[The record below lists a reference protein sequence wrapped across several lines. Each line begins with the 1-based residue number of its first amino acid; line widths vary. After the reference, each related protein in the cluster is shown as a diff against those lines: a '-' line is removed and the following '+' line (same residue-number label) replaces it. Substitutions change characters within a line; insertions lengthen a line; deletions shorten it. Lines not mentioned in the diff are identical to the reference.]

1 MSESGEDDW
10 RHLPPP
16 SDLGVDAQ
24 EFLQALRLYMG
35 YTNLSLRAFG
45 KKHGY
50 DPGTVSRYLSGKR
63 PATSVF
69 LRDLLKAAA
78 TAGQQVGES
87 DRARLEHLQRRSL
100 ADTGSAAS
108 KDILRTEF
116 AQVSREFEQQA
127 DTLEQAVQQLA
138 LARIEVSDHT
148 ERIRQLTESLALK
161 EHDIRALE
169 AQLAEHRREG
179 IGQQELRDMTDAY
192 ERARAEADILRT
204 ELSKTRTLLREAEQR
219 LEDSR
224 RGMEF
229 VASKIGRELREQEAA
244 HKARV
249 RELESRL
256 RSLQEVVNRSQV
268 SDSPGTDDLDARV
281 PGDLPIDP
289 RLQNDRVGA
298 ALRQLLAHARSPG
311 LSTVSQLSSVPL
323 GDVQRMFIHNE
334 VRDEEKLRAV
344 AVKLAERAG
353 RPQDVRE
360 IMDLW
365 QAGSH

>member
-1 MSESGEDDW
+1 M
-10 RHLPPP
+10 
-16 SDLGVDAQ
+16 Q

-35 YTNLSLRAFG
+35 STNLSLRAFG

-69 LRDLLKAAA
+69 LHDLLKAAA
-78 TAGQQVGES
+78 TAGQQVGDS
-87 DRARLEHLQRRSL
+87 DRMRLQHLQRRAL
-100 ADTGSAAS
+100 AEAGSAAS

-116 AQVSREFEQQA
+116 AKVSREFEQQA
-127 DTLEQAVQQLA
+127 GALEAVVAQLA

-148 ERIRQLTESLALK
+148 ERISQLTESLALK
-161 EHDIRALE
+161 KRDIHALE

-192 ERARAEADILRT
+192 EQARTEADTLRT
-204 ELSKTRTLLREAEQR
+204 ELAKTRTLLREAEQR

-229 VASKIGRELREQEAA
+229 VASKIGRELREQEVA

-256 RSLQEVVNRSQV
+256 RALQEAVNRGQAR
-268 SDSPGTDDLDARV
+268 DRPATDELDTQV

-289 RLQNDRVGA
+289 QLQNDRVGA

-311 LSTVSQLSSVPL
+311 LSTVSRLSSVPL

-334 VRDEEKLRAV
+334 VRDGEKLRAV

-365 QAGSH
+365 QAGRN